1 MDLIVDI
8 GNTRIK
14 WAFFENEMITAD
26 GVSQKDF
33 FLSEIKAQPS
43 FNKINRIGVCSVNKI
58 PEEFIKF
65 FNSVPIIFYVNADC
79 NLTFKSN
86 YKSMTSLG
94 ADRLALVAA
103 AQEEY
108 PDQNCL
114 IIDLGTCIT
123 YDLKDTKG
131 VYHGGVISPGCTSR
145 YDAMHNDTHGLPQL
159 KAKDLK
165 IGIGET
171 TEECMH
177 IGVIEGVHQELKGF
191 ISHFSEIYE
200 DLTVILTG
208 GDAHFFEKK
217 LKNSIFAHSNFLLKG
232 IHSLMK
238 ENLN

>member
-8 GNTRIK
+8 GNSRIK
-14 WAFFENEMITAD
+14 WAFFENDMIIEH
-26 GVSQKDF
+26 GVVLKAF
-33 FLSEIKAQPS
+33 FLPEIKAQS
-43 FNKINRIGVCSVNKI
+43 TFNEISRIGVCSVNKI
-58 PEEFIKF
+58 PEELLKF
-65 FNSVPIIFYVNADC
+65 FSSVTTIFYVNSDSM
-79 NLTFKSN
+79 LTFKSN

-103 AQEEY
+103 AQQEY
-108 PDQNCL
+108 PDDNCL

-123 YDLKDTKG
+123 YELKDAKG
-131 VYHGGVISPGCTSR
+131 IYHGGVISPGCTSR
-145 YDAMHNDTHGLPQL
+145 YRAMHNDTHGLPQL
-159 KAKDLK
+159 QAKNLD
-165 IGIGET
+165 IVVGET

-177 IGVIEGVHQELKGF
+177 IGVIKGVHQELRGF
-191 ISHFSEIYE
+191 ISHFSGIYK

-232 IHSLMK
+232 IHSLLK

>member
-14 WAFFENEMITAD
+14 WAFFENEMIIAD
-26 GVSQKDF
+26 GVELKEF
-33 FLSEIKAQPS
+33 FLPKMKAQS
-43 FNKINRIGVCSVNKI
+43 EFNEISRIAVCSVNKI
-58 PEEFIKF
+58 PEELLKF
-65 FNSVPIIFYVNADC
+65 FSSVTTIFYVNADC
-79 NLTFKSN
+79 ILTFKSN

-103 AQEEY
+103 AQQEY
-108 PDQNCL
+108 PDDNCL

-123 YDLKDTKG
+123 YELKDAKG
-131 VYHGGVISPGCTSR
+131 VYRGGVISPGCKSR
-145 YDAMHNDTHGLPQL
+145 YSAMYNDTHGLPKL
-159 KAKDLK
+159 KAKDLE
-165 IGIGET
+165 IAIGET

-177 IGVIEGVHQELKGF
+177 IGVIEGVHQELIGF

-232 IHSLMK
+232 IHSLLK